1 MSVLLFAEMVSGRGC
16 VGGGVCVSAC
26 VYFLNNSQQDSIIY
40 SCPSFNKIMN
50 T

>member
-16 VGGGVCVSAC
+16 VRVCVCAC
-26 VYFLNNSQQDSIIY
+26 AYFLNNSQQDSIIY